1 MNMLTRHLAAEL
13 ARSYLIVGAALL
25 VLFDLIAFLEEAQD
39 IGDGNYQTLNA
50 LVYVLMSSPARLIDL
65 TPFVCLLA
73 ALLGLSQFNRTS
85 ELTAVRSA
93 GVSPPQM
100 AFVTIVLALGY
111 VVPVAGLDWAARS
124 MYQGAILD
132 RMHATSAS
140 GNALRGR
147 GFWTVRHDTYVH
159 VSEFDRTQQ
168 PKGIRVYEF
177 DGDANLI
184 RYLRASYA
192 DVLVS
197 DQWQLHDVVEKTVTT
212 GEEIRTKTLAERP
225 WTPIWDP
232 TIDMYEL
239 PDNSLSLQ
247 QLRSRIDY
255 QGDVNQAVTTLEVE
269 LWNRALLP
277 VSGLIFTLF
286 AIPFAL
292 KPKPRGGMAGQIA
305 IGSMLALL
313 IYLGQQLGINAG
325 VLAGLNPALAVAL
338 PALAVLAVGMLMIRR
353 AT

>member
-1 MNMLTRHLAAEL
+1 MNILIRHLAAEL

-39 IGDGNYQTLNA
+39 IGEGHYQTLNA
-50 LVYVLMSSPARLIDL
+50 LSYVLMTSPARLIDL

-73 ALLGLSQFNRTS
+73 ALLTLSQFNRTS

-93 GVSPPQM
+93 GVSPRQM
-100 AFVTIVLALGY
+100 ALVTILLALGY

-124 MYQGAILD
+124 MYQNAILD

-147 GFWTVRHDTYVH
+147 GFWTVAHDTYVH
-159 VSEFDRTQQ
+159 VAEFDLTQQ
-168 PKGIRVYEF
+168 PKGIRVFEF
-177 DGDANLI
+177 DGNANLT
-184 RYLRASYA
+184 RYISARYA

-197 DQWQLHDVVEKTVTT
+197 DQWQLHDVLEKVITT
-212 GEEIRTKTLAERP
+212 DNGIRTETLDERP

-232 TIDMYEL
+232 TSDMYEL

-255 QGDVNQAVTTLEVE
+255 QNDVEQSVTTLEVE
-269 LWNRALLP
+269 LWNRAVLP
-277 VSGLIFTLF
+277 ISGLIFTLF
-286 AIPFAL
+286 ATPFAL

-305 IGSMLALL
+305 IGSVLALL

-325 VLAGLNPALAVAL
+325 VLAGLPPALAVAL
-338 PALAVLAVGMLMIRR
+338 PALAVLAVGVLMIRR
-353 AT
+353 TA